1 MLRFLDMY
9 AAEYKLSVSEEHLIS
24 PITCLT
30 QTGDSVLCGYGS
42 YVMQIHLDTYKATRY
57 ARVCN
62 KNIVSTILFCR
73 NKLYIACKESSTVQ
87 VWNYNDLTKRKVEI
101 NCFDLIRQQVSPV
114 QRRDCRVVSM
124 VIPDR
129 EVLWVGCGNGCIL
142 LVDITNEGQG
152 KLTLVQRHTTAVRAL
167 ITSPPSPGK
176 SSLVISG
183 ALGFSHI
190 NKLGKDTG
198 NFACVFVWES
208 DLAKQKRHQECELKK
223 RLELLEN

>member
-9 AAEYKLSVSEEHLIS
+9 AKEYKFSVSEEHPFS

-30 QTGDSVLCGYGS
+30 QTGDSVLCGYGN

-57 ARVCN
+57 VPVC
-62 KNIVSTILFCR
+62 KKSIVSTILFCR
-73 NKLYIACKESSTVQ
+73 SKLYIACKESSTVQ
-87 VWNYNDLTKRKVEI
+87 VWNYSDLTKRKTEI
-101 NCFDLIRQQVSPV
+101 DCFELIRQQVSSV

-129 EVLWVGCGNGCIL
+129 EVLWVGCGNGCLL
-142 LVDITNEGQG
+142 LVDITNEGQAR
-152 KLTLVQRHTTAVRAL
+152 LALVQRHTTAVRAL
-167 ITSPPSPGK
+167 IISPPSPGK
-176 SSLVISG
+176 SPSVISG

-190 NKLGKDTG
+190 NKLGKDTD

-208 DLAKQKRHQECELKK
+208 DLAKQKKHQEYERKK